1 MGKLIQ
7 GFLLA
12 VLMIYGAELHAASFR
27 CGRTLVKVDEST
39 NALIR
44 KCGKPVRKYNSKE
57 TVSERGA
64 QKRVGVSNW
73 VYERRGKRDMIV
85 SVYSGAV
92 VKIRV
97 D

>member
-1 MGKLIQ
+1 MEKLIL
-7 GFLLA
+7 GFLIMMI
-12 VLMIYGAELHAASFR
+12 MIYSAELHAASFR

-44 KCGKPVRKYNSKE
+44 KCGKPVRKYSSKE

-64 QKRVGVSNW
+64 QNRVGDSNW

-92 VKIRV
+92 VKIQV